1 MSTMTLDLLPLGVPA
16 RIITVGGNG
25 ALRCRLLDMGLI
37 PRTQVQ
43 VKKVAPLGDP
53 IVINLR
59 GYEMTIRK
67 EDARMI
73 VVETKVDSLKAVV

>member
-1 MSTMTLDLLPLGVPA
+1 MSTITLDLLPLGVPA

-25 ALRCRLLDMGLI
+25 TLRCRLLDMGLI

-73 VVETKVDSLKAVV
+73 VVETEVDSLKAVV